1 MIKQTTTNKI
11 LVVDDE
17 KYNLTAIKRIF
28 LNDNYIMEFA
38 MNGEEAL
45 ERIFDF
51 EPDLVILDIMMPG
64 INGYEVCCRLKS
76 HTDTS
81 GIMVLLLSAKG
92 ALEDRLKGYKVE
104 ADDYLVKP
112 YNPEELRAK
121 VRILVRL
128 KNAQDELKILNQN
141 LEKLVE
147 DRTRELVK
155 KERQALVGQMV
166 QGFIHNLQ
174 SPMTAVC
181 GRTEL
186 ALRAAGKLLEN
197 QGNPDI
203 SIKLLEQIIRQLD
216 YSLDAADKVELLI
229 HNLLAKGR
237 DEAEDAK
244 QELNLN
250 DLIVKELEFL
260 DADMELKHEVKKN
273 LNLDTSLP
281 CLFGIYSDFS
291 QVIYNM
297 ITNASDAMKNSSKK
311 ELAISTRHDNANIY
325 IEFQDTGAGIL
336 PADLERIFDPFFTTK
351 PKKGAEGKGE
361 PTGTGL
367 GLYTCTQLMKFY
379 GAHISAESE
388 SGVGTGFT
396 ITIPVAV
403 NGLKLET

>member
-1 MIKQTTTNKI
+1 MPNRI

-28 LNDNYIMEFA
+28 LNDNYITEFA
-38 MNGEEAL
+38 MNGKEAL
-45 ERIFDF
+45 ERVSDF

-64 INGYEVCCRLKS
+64 INGYEVCSQLKS
-76 HTDTS
+76 HADTS
-81 GIMVLLLSAKG
+81 GIMVLLLSAKS

-112 YNPEELRAK
+112 YDPEELRAK

-128 KNAQDELKILNQN
+128 KNAQDELRILNQN

-147 DRTRELVK
+147 NRTRELVK

-174 SPMTAVC
+174 SPITAVC

-186 ALRAAGKLLEN
+186 ALMAAGKLSEN
-197 QGNPDI
+197 QGNPNI
-203 SIKLLEQIIRQLD
+203 WRKQVEQIIRQLD
-216 YSLDAADKVELLI
+216 YSLDAADKVDLLI
-229 HNLLAKGR
+229 DNLLAKGR
-237 DEAEDAK
+237 DEAEDAR

-273 LNLDTSLP
+273 FNLDPSLP
-281 CLFGIYSDFS
+281 SLFGIYSDFS

-351 PKKGAEGKGE
+351 PKKGAEKKGE
-361 PTGTGL
+361 PAGTGL
-367 GLYTCTQLMKFY
+367 GLYTCSQLMKSY
-379 GAHISAESE
+379 GAEISVKSLLGEGA
-388 SGVGTGFT
+388 TFT
-396 ITIPVAV
+396 ITIP
-403 NGLKLET
+403 K

>member
-1 MIKQTTTNKI
+1 MINRI

-28 LNDNYIMEFA
+28 LNDNYITEFA
-38 MNGEEAL
+38 MNGKEAL
-45 ERIFDF
+45 ERVSDF

-64 INGYEVCCRLKS
+64 INGYEICSQLKS
-76 HTDTS
+76 HTNTS
-81 GIMVLLLSAKG
+81 GIMVLLLSAKN

-112 YNPEELRAK
+112 YDPEELRAK

-128 KNAQDELKILNQN
+128 KNAQDELRILNQN

-147 DRTRELVK
+147 NRTRELVK

-174 SPMTAVC
+174 GPMTAVC

-186 ALRAAGKLLEN
+186 ALRTAGKLLEN
-197 QGNPDI
+197 QGTPNI
-203 SIKLLEQIIRQLD
+203 SRKPVEQIVRHLD

-237 DEAEDAK
+237 NEAEDVK

-273 LNLDTSLP
+273 LNLDPSLP

-297 ITNASDAMKNSSKK
+297 IKNASDAMKNSSKK
-311 ELAISTRHDNANIY
+311 ELAISTKHDNANIY

-351 PKKGAEGKGE
+351 PKKGAEKKGE
-361 PTGTGL
+361 PVGTGL
-367 GLYTCTQLMKFY
+367 GLYTCAQLMKSY

-388 SGVGTGFT
+388 LGVRTTFT
-396 ITIPVAV
+396 ITIPKQ
-403 NGLKLET
+403 NEGNR

>member
-1 MIKQTTTNKI
+1 MNRI

-17 KYNLTAIKRIF
+17 KNILKAINRLF
-28 LNDNYIMEFA
+28 MGLDYMMEFA
-38 MNGEEAL
+38 RNGKEAL
-45 ERIFDF
+45 ERISYF
-51 EPDLVILDIMMPG
+51 EPDIILLDVMMPG
-64 INGYEVCCRLKS
+64 INGYEVCRRLKS
-76 HTDTS
+76 DSNTS

-92 ALEDRLKGYKVE
+92 ILQDRLKGYEVG
-104 ADDYLVKP
+104 ADDYIVKP
-112 YNPEELRAK
+112 YDPEELRAK

-128 KNAQDELKILNQN
+128 KNAQDELRTLNQN

-147 DRTRELVK
+147 ARTRELVK

-174 SPMTAVC
+174 GPMTAVC

-186 ALRAAGKLLEN
+186 ASITAGKLLEN
-197 QGNPDI
+197 QGNPNI
-203 SIKLLEQIIRQLD
+203 SKKLVEQIVRQLD

-237 DEAEDAK
+237 NEAEDARQK
-244 QELNLN
+244 LNLN

-273 LNLDTSLP
+273 LNLDPSLS

-297 ITNASDAMKNSSKK
+297 IKNASDAMKNSSKK
-311 ELAISTRHDNANIY
+311 ELTITTKHDDENIY

-351 PKKGAEGKGE
+351 PKKGAEKKGE
-361 PTGTGL
+361 PAGTGL
-367 GLYTCTQLMKFY
+367 GLYTCSQLMKSY
-379 GAHISAESE
+379 GAEISVKSLLGEGA
-388 SGVGTGFT
+388 TFT
-396 ITIPVAV
+396 ITIP
-403 NGLKLET
+403 K

>member
-1 MIKQTTTNKI
+1 MNRI

-17 KYNLTAIKRIF
+17 KNILKAINRLF
-28 LNDNYIMEFA
+28 MGLDYMMEFA
-38 MNGEEAL
+38 RNGKEAL
-45 ERIFDF
+45 ERISYF
-51 EPDLVILDIMMPG
+51 EPDIILLDVMMPG
-64 INGYEVCCRLKS
+64 INGYEVCRRLKS
-76 HTDTS
+76 DSNTS

-92 ALEDRLKGYKVE
+92 ILQDRLKGYEVG
-104 ADDYLVKP
+104 ADDYIVKP
-112 YNPEELRAK
+112 YDPEELRAK

-128 KNAQDELKILNQN
+128 KNAQDELRTLNQN

-147 DRTRELVK
+147 ARTRELVK

-174 SPMTAVC
+174 GPMTAVC

-186 ALRAAGKLLEN
+186 ASITAGKLLEN
-197 QGNPDI
+197 QGNPNI
-203 SIKLLEQIIRQLD
+203 SKKLVEQIVRQLD

-237 DEAEDAK
+237 NEAEDARQK
-244 QELNLN
+244 LNLN

-273 LNLDTSLP
+273 LNLDPSLS

-297 ITNASDAMKNSSKK
+297 IKNASDAMKNSSKK
-311 ELAISTRHDNANIY
+311 ELTITTKHDDENIY

-351 PKKGAEGKGE
+351 PKKGAEKKGE
-361 PTGTGL
+361 SAGTGL
-367 GLYTCTQLMKFY
+367 GLYTCSQLMKSY
-379 GAHISAESE
+379 GAEISVKSLLGKGA
-388 SGVGTGFT
+388 TFT
-396 ITIPVAV
+396 ITIP
-403 NGLKLET
+403 K

>member
-1 MIKQTTTNKI
+1 MNRI

-17 KYNLTAIKRIF
+17 KNILKAINRLF
-28 LNDNYIMEFA
+28 MGLDYMMEFA
-38 MNGEEAL
+38 RNGKEAL
-45 ERIFDF
+45 ERISYF
-51 EPDLVILDIMMPG
+51 EPDIILLDVMMPG
-64 INGYEVCCRLKS
+64 INGYEVCRRLKS
-76 HTDTS
+76 DSNTS

-92 ALEDRLKGYKVE
+92 ILQDRLKGYEVG
-104 ADDYLVKP
+104 ADDYIVKP
-112 YNPEELRAK
+112 YDPEELRAK

-128 KNAQDELKILNQN
+128 KNAQDELRTLNQN

-147 DRTRELVK
+147 ARTRELVK

-174 SPMTAVC
+174 GPMTAVC

-186 ALRAAGKLLEN
+186 ASITAGKLLEN
-197 QGNPDI
+197 QGNPNI
-203 SIKLLEQIIRQLD
+203 SKKLVEQIVRQLD

-237 DEAEDAK
+237 NEAEDARQK
-244 QELNLN
+244 LNLN

-273 LNLDTSLP
+273 LNLDPSLS

-297 ITNASDAMKNSSKK
+297 IKNASDAMKNSSKK
-311 ELAISTRHDNANIY
+311 ELTITTKHDDENIY

-351 PKKGAEGKGE
+351 PKKGAEKKGE
-361 PTGTGL
+361 SAGTGL
-367 GLYTCTQLMKFY
+367 GLYTCSQLMKSY
-379 GAHISAESE
+379 GAEISVKSLLGEGA
-388 SGVGTGFT
+388 TFT
-396 ITIPVAV
+396 ITIP
-403 NGLKLET
+403 K

>member
-1 MIKQTTTNKI
+1 MTNKI
-11 LVVDDE
+11 LAVDDE

-28 LNDNYIMEFA
+28 LNDNYITEFA

-45 ERIFDF
+45 ERVSDF

-64 INGYEVCCRLKS
+64 INGYEVCSQLKS
-76 HTDTS
+76 HTNTS

-104 ADDYLVKP
+104 ADDYLIKP
-112 YNPEELRAK
+112 YDPEELRAK

-128 KNAQDELKILNQN
+128 KNAQDKLRILNQN

-147 DRTRELVK
+147 NRTRELVK

-174 SPMTAVC
+174 GPMTAVY
-181 GRTEL
+181 GGTEL
-186 ALRAAGKLLEN
+186 ASRAAGKLLEN
-197 QGNPDI
+197 QGNPNI
-203 SIKLLEQIIRQLD
+203 SKKLVEQIIRQLD

-237 DEAEDAK
+237 DDAEDAK

-273 LNLDTSLP
+273 LNLDPSLP

-297 ITNASDAMKNSSKK
+297 IKNASDAMKNSSKK
-311 ELAISTRHDNANIY
+311 ELAISTRHDNTNIY

-336 PADLERIFDPFFTTK
+336 SADLERIFDPFFTTK
-351 PKKGAEGKGE
+351 PKRGAEKKGE

-367 GLYTCTQLMKFY
+367 GLFTCTQLMKSY
-379 GAHISAESE
+379 GAHISAKSE
-388 SGVGTGFT
+388 LGVGTRFR
-396 ITIPVAV
+396 ITIPVV
-403 NGLKLET
+403 VHGLKLET

>member
-1 MIKQTTTNKI
+1 MTNKI

-17 KYNLTAIKRIF
+17 KYNLTAIKRLF
-28 LNDNYIMEFA
+28 LNDNYITEFA

-45 ERIFDF
+45 ERVSDF
-51 EPDLVILDIMMPG
+51 KPDLVILDIMMPG
-64 INGYEVCCRLKS
+64 INGYEVCGQLKS
-76 HTDTS
+76 HADTS
-81 GIMVLLLSAKG
+81 GIMVLLLSAKS

-104 ADDYLVKP
+104 ADDYLIKP
-112 YNPEELRAK
+112 YDPEELRAK

-128 KNAQDELKILNQN
+128 KNAQDELRILNQN

-147 DRTRELVK
+147 NRTRELVK

-174 SPMTAVC
+174 GPMTAVY
-181 GRTEL
+181 GGTEL
-186 ALRAAGKLLEN
+186 ASRAAGKLLEN
-197 QGNPDI
+197 QGNPNI
-203 SIKLLEQIIRQLD
+203 SKKLVEQIIRQLD

-237 DEAEDAK
+237 DDAEDAK

-273 LNLDTSLP
+273 LNLDISLP
-281 CLFGIYSDFS
+281 SLFGIYSDFS

-297 ITNASDAMKNSSKK
+297 IKNASDAMKNSSKK
-311 ELAISTRHDNANIY
+311 ELAISTRYDNANIY

-351 PKKGAEGKGE
+351 PKKGAEKKGE

-367 GLYTCTQLMKFY
+367 GLYTCTQLMKSY

-388 SGVGTGFT
+388 LSAETTFT
-396 ITIPVAV
+396 ITIPIAV
-403 NGLKLET
+403 NGLKFET

>member
-1 MIKQTTTNKI
+1 MNRI

-17 KYNLTAIKRIF
+17 KNILKAINRLF
-28 LNDNYIMEFA
+28 MGLDYMMEFA
-38 MNGEEAL
+38 QNGKEAL
-45 ERIFDF
+45 ERISYF
-51 EPDLVILDIMMPG
+51 EPDIILLDVMMPG
-64 INGYEVCCRLKS
+64 INGYEVCRRLKS
-76 HTDTS
+76 DSNTS
-81 GIMVLLLSAKG
+81 GIMVLLLSAKSI
-92 ALEDRLKGYKVE
+92 LQDRLKGYEVG
-104 ADDYLVKP
+104 ADDYIIKP
-112 YNPEELRAK
+112 YDPEELRAK
-121 VRILVRL
+121 VQILLRL
-128 KNAQDELKILNQN
+128 KNAQDELRTLNQN

-147 DRTRELVK
+147 ARTRELVK

-174 SPMTAVC
+174 GPMTAVY

-186 ALRAAGKLLEN
+186 ASRTAGKLLEN
-197 QGNPDI
+197 QGNPNI
-203 SIKLLEQIIRQLD
+203 SKKLVEQIIRQLD

-229 HNLLAKGR
+229 ENLLAKGR
-237 DEAEDAK
+237 DEAEEAK

-260 DADMELKHEVKKN
+260 DADMELKHEVKKS
-273 LNLDTSLP
+273 LNLDPSLP
-281 CLFGIYSDFS
+281 SLFGIYSDFS

-297 ITNASDAMKNSSKK
+297 IKNASDAMKNSSKK

-351 PKKGAEGKGE
+351 PKKGAEKKGE

-367 GLYTCTQLMKFY
+367 GLYTCTQLMKSY

-403 NGLKLET
+403 NGLKLEA

>member
-1 MIKQTTTNKI
+1 MPNRI

-28 LNDNYIMEFA
+28 LNDNYITEFA
-38 MNGEEAL
+38 MNGKEAL
-45 ERIFDF
+45 ERVSDF

-64 INGYEVCCRLKS
+64 INGYEVCSQLKS
-76 HTDTS
+76 HADTS
-81 GIMVLLLSAKG
+81 GIMVLLLSAKS

-112 YNPEELRAK
+112 YDPEELRAK

-128 KNAQDELKILNQN
+128 KNAQDELRILNQN

-147 DRTRELVK
+147 NRTRELVK

-174 SPMTAVC
+174 SPITAVC

-186 ALRAAGKLLEN
+186 ALMAAGKLSEN
-197 QGNPDI
+197 QGNPNI
-203 SIKLLEQIIRQLD
+203 WRKQVEQIIRQLD
-216 YSLDAADKVELLI
+216 YSLDAADKVDLLI
-229 HNLLAKGR
+229 DNLLAKGR
-237 DEAEDAK
+237 DEAEDAR

-273 LNLDTSLP
+273 FNLDPSLP
-281 CLFGIYSDFS
+281 SLFGIYSDFS

-351 PKKGAEGKGE
+351 PKKGAEKKGYLNKE
-361 PTGTGL
+361 
-367 GLYTCTQLMKFY
+367 KK
-379 GAHISAESE
+379 
-388 SGVGTGFT
+388 VK
-396 ITIPVAV
+396 
-403 NGLKLET
+403 N

>member
-1 MIKQTTTNKI
+1 MMNRI

-45 ERIFDF
+45 ERVSDF

-64 INGYEVCCRLKS
+64 INGYEVCGRLKS
-76 HTDTS
+76 RTDTS
-81 GIMVLLLSAKG
+81 GIMVLLLSAKS
-92 ALEDRLKGYKVE
+92 ALEDRLKGYKVD
-104 ADDYLVKP
+104 ADDYLIKP
-112 YNPEELRAK
+112 YDPEELRAK

-128 KNAQDELKILNQN
+128 KNAQDELRILNQN

-174 SPMTAVC
+174 GPMTAVC

-203 SIKLLEQIIRQLD
+203 SIKLVEQIIRQLD

-229 HNLLAKGR
+229 DNLLAKGR

-273 LNLDTSLP
+273 LNLDPSLS

-297 ITNASDAMKNSSKK
+297 IKNASDAMKNSSKK

-351 PKKGAEGKGE
+351 PKKGAEKKGE
-361 PTGTGL
+361 PAGTGL
-367 GLYTCTQLMKFY
+367 GLYTCRQLMKSY

-396 ITIPVAV
+396 ITIP
-403 NGLKLET
+403 KRREKKKETVMMCI